1 MRPLYEITDDLRRM
15 LDLADET
22 GGELD
27 AAAAEYLA
35 TVEAEEAVKLD
46 GYANLIRTLEM
57 EEAAARAEAEQYQL
71 KAAARAD
78 AVKRLKGRLLDHLTA
93 TGRTKVQTAKGRT
106 ISVQAN
112 GGKAPVKWSSVEVAD
127 LPPRFV
133 VVRQEID
140 REAVREALERGE
152 VLEFATLGEKG
163 QHVRIR

>member
-57 EEAAARAEAEQYQL
+57 EEAAARAEAE
-71 KAAARAD
+71 
-78 AVKRLKGRLLDHLTA
+78 
-93 TGRTKVQTAKGRT
+93 
-106 ISVQAN
+106 
-112 GGKAPVKWSSVEVAD
+112 
-127 LPPRFV
+127 
-133 VVRQEID
+133 
-140 REAVREALERGE
+140 
-152 VLEFATLGEKG
+152 
-163 QHVRIR
+163 